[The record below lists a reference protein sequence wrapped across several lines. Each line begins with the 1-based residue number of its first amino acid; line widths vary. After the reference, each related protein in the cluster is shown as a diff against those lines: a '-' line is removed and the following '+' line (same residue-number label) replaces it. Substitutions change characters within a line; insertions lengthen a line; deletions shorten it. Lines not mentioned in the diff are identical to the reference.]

1 MTIFIEVLLFVG
13 ALILVI
19 MGSAL
24 IMIAWDLLWWVIKQ
38 VTGIRIHNGNDSEL

>member
-19 MGSAL
+19 VGSAL
-24 IMIAWDLLWWVIKQ
+24 IMTAWDLIWFVIER
-38 VTGIRIHNGNDSEL
+38 VTGIRIHDENDR